1 MENYKN
7 SKIGLETAPK
17 YGDIIEMERPQTE
30 ESLRKHPRMTLQNR
44 AKIFLTFSPLR
55 GYDEQLA
62 AEKQRTGRCR
72 ELLLPGVAVRLEVS
86 DNPKRKTK
94 YDLVAVHKQ
103 ELGWVNMDSQ
113 APNKVVG
120 EWLSKQE
127 FDLVRPEFAYG
138 RSRIDFYMEKGE
150 QKYLL
155 EVKGC
160 TLEVG
165 GIGYFPDAPTER
177 GVKHLHE
184 LAQAQR
190 AGYRCAVAFVIQ
202 MEGVTEVR
210 PNVGTQPEFGT
221 ALAEAK
227 AVGVRVLFLLC
238 HVGRDSLEIV
248 EQREA

>member
-1 MENYKN
+1 M
-7 SKIGLETAPK
+7 K
-17 YGDIIEMERPQTE
+17 YREVADG
-30 ESLRKHPRMTLQNR
+30 
-44 AKIFLTFSPLR
+44 IFLDRPNRFIAHVEVSGAVETVHV
-55 GYDEQLA
+55 
-62 AEKQRTGRCR
+62 KNTGRCK
-72 ELLLPGVAVRLEVS
+72 ELLLPGATVRLEVS

-94 YDLVAVHKQ
+94 YDLVAVYRQ
-103 ELGWVNMDSQ
+103 GLGWVNMDSQ

-120 EWLSKQE
+120 EWLAKQGY
-127 FDLVRPEFAYG
+127 DYIKPEFVYG
-138 RSRIDFYMEKGE
+138 KSRIDFYLEKGE

-160 TLEVG
+160 TLEVD

-190 AGYRCAVAFVIQ
+190 AGYQCAVAFVIQ

-210 PNVGTQPEFGT
+210 PNVSTQPEFGT

-227 AVGVRVLFLLC
+227 DAGVRVLFLLC
-238 HVGRDSLEIV
+238 RVGRDSLEIV
-248 EQREA
+248 EQREG